1 MSLKSTYTLQ
11 DGNKI
16 PMLGFGTWKAANGEE
31 ATQSVLTAL
40 ELGYRHIDTAHAYE
54 NEESV
59 GKAIKQSGINRSE
72 LFVTTKLW
80 NDSHTYDLAA
90 KAIDESLLKLNLD
103 YLDLYLIHWP
113 NPVNYR
119 NNWEEANAESWRA
132 MEDAVKAGKINSLG
146 VSNFHPHHL
155 DALLKTVT
163 IYPQVNQIQLNP
175 SDMQPEVTLYNET
188 HNILSEAYSPLGT
201 GKIFSV
207 PELKE
212 LANNYQKSISQV
224 VLRWSL
230 QHGWCPLPKSVHP
243 ECIEENTH
251 VFDFELSSADMAI
264 IDNLRDSIGLSR
276 DPDTINH

>member
-1 MSLKSTYTLQ
+1 MDLKSTYTLQ
-11 DGNKI
+11 NGTKI

-40 ELGYRHIDTAHAYE
+40 ELGYRHIDTARAYE

-59 GKAIKQSGINRSE
+59 GQAIKQSGVARDE
-72 LFVTTKLW
+72 LFITTKLW

-113 NPVNYR
+113 NPVSYR
-119 NNWEEANAESWRA
+119 DNWEEANAESWRA

-146 VSNFHPHHL
+146 VSNFHPRHL

-163 IYPQVNQIQLNP
+163 IYPQVNQIMLNP

-212 LANNYQKSISQV
+212 LAASYQKSISQV

-243 ECIEENTH
+243 ERIEENAH
-251 VFDFELSSADMAI
+251 VFDFELSAADMAV
-264 IDNLRDSIGLSR
+264 IDGLRDSAGLSR